1 MNKKLVTLFLI
12 LTLLPVGLLSWLG
25 IMSVRTEKERNR
37 QHFQELAAERL
48 ENVNLKIKNYFI
60 TLEAELLRLPDFSSM
75 PVDEIR
81 EVMRESEI
89 IRQVFILS
97 GELSGDGGLI
107 YPSEKMPISSRER
120 DFLLRTK
127 EIGLSRGSF
136 TAAGKYASVGED
148 SSGETITGGDGNTGD
163 GGNTGDSEPTT
174 ADDGRGVSSHGWRT
188 WYLGDGINFMFWRLA
203 AGRRNTGHGDG
214 GDATGGGT
222 ADGSGGAGQPQQQ
235 QADSGAD
242 APQQAVA
249 EGGPEPPQQTSITGI
264 ELNRM
269 AVISGIIRTLPDTPL
284 DGENG
289 FRITLTDVNGRV
301 IYQWGGY
308 DAGETEKARAVTP
321 VTEPLNSWRLGYFAP
336 PDAVDSAGTRNT
348 VIVAAISFVAFAVI
362 GLAVYLFRE
371 SRKEAREAL
380 QKVTF
385 VNQVSHELKT
395 PLTNIRMYAELLE
408 EQLPD
413 DEEKPRSY
421 LDVVVSESRRL
432 SRLIGNVL
440 TFGKDRKT
448 GIAIKPA
455 PTVPDEVVTSVV
467 ENFSPSLEAK
477 GIDVKL
483 NLRCGSRLAIDRD
496 VFEQILSNLIS
507 NVEKYAAS
515 GGSLIVQ
522 TICGRGAVEL
532 TVRDRG
538 PGIPQALRDKV
549 FKPFFRVSNKLTDGV
564 TGTGIGL
571 SIVRM
576 LAELHG
582 GSARL
587 LPSKEGAA
595 FQVVLKGE
603 AV

>member
-1 MNKKLVTLFLI
+1 
-12 LTLLPVGLLSWLG
+12 
-25 IMSVRTEKERNR
+25 MSVDK
-37 QHFQELAAERL
+37 
-48 ENVNLKIKNYFI
+48 
-60 TLEAELLRLPDFSSM
+60 
-75 PVDEIR
+75 IR
-81 EVMRESEI
+81 EFMRESEI

-136 TAAGKYASVGED
+136 TAAGKQEYSAARPVPGEY
-148 SSGETITGGDGNTGD
+148 GNGATAGDGW
-163 GGNTGDSEPTT
+163 
-174 ADDGRGVSSHGWRT
+174 GVHSHGWRT

-203 AGRRNTGHGDG
+203 AGRNGGRGDG
-214 GDATGGGT
+214 GSAAGGGT

-235 QADSGAD
+235 QAESGAGGERKE
-242 APQQAVA
+242 PQQQEVA
-249 EGGPEPPQQTSITGI
+249 EGGPEPPQQPGITGF

-284 DGENG
+284 DGENE

-308 DAGETEKARAVTP
+308 DSGETEKARAVAL
-321 VTEPLNSWRLGYFAP
+321 VTEPLNSWRLRYFAP
-336 PDAVDSAGTRNT
+336 SNAVDSAGTRNT
-348 VIVAAISFVAFAVI
+348 VIVASVSFVTIAVI

-371 SRKEAREAL
+371 SRREAREAL

-408 EQLPD
+408 EQLPE

-448 GIAIKPA
+448 GVTINPA

-467 ENFSPSLEAK
+467 ESFSPSLKVK
-477 GIDVKL
+477 GIGVELKL
-483 NLRCGSRLAIDRD
+483 HCGSKLAIDSD

-515 GGSLIVQ
+515 GGSLLVQ
-522 TICGRGAVEL
+522 TACESGAVKL